1 MCARRS
7 SIYDG
12 VIRNQPDTTYK
23 EVVMVT
29 EVRRPIIEEEA
40 VDLGG
45 ATDTA
50 MVEVG
55 DKLGLYKAISEAG
68 PVTSAELAEL
78 TGLPWRY
85 IRVWLGAQAAGD
97 FLDYDEA
104 TGRYSAWCS
113 WPRGPADGHT
123 YTGDAVRRFVN

>member
-1 MCARRS
+1 
-7 SIYDG
+7 
-12 VIRNQPDTTYK
+12 
-23 EVVMVT
+23 MVT
-29 EVRRPIIEEEA
+29 EIRGPINEEKA
-40 VDLGG
+40 VDLG
-45 ATDTA
+45 AAIDAA

-55 DKLGLYKAISEAG
+55 DKFGLYEAMAEAG
-68 PVTSAELAEL
+68 PVTPAELAEL

-104 TGRYSAWCS
+104 TGRYSLWCS

-123 YTGDAVRRFVN
+123 YRGDAVRRFVN